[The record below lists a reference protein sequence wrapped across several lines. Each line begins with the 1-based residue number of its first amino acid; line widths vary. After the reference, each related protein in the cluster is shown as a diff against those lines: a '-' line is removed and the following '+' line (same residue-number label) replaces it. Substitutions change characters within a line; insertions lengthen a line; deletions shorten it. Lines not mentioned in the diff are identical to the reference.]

1 MKRMQGCVSSTSLHF
16 FEARNKPMLNPR
28 HAPRLLTALMLL
40 ALTGSAQAQVGLPG
54 GLRPNVGAGVG
65 GSVSGALDRL
75 DNTLGEVTRPAT
87 QLVSDARQLADA
99 RLERL
104 GDFLRSHR
112 TTVEADDTGQPA
124 RAHEVLLLSPD
135 AAALASAQAA
145 GYALVEQGDLDGL
158 GIAYARLATPTGTS
172 LTAALRQLR
181 HLLPGKEISA
191 DQLHFPGGSTHAGGN
206 EPQPSAAMP
215 HGGGWHHRWR
225 HAAGAAH
232 RGSGRFCSG
241 RPRPNAHAQAIASL
255 LAGAG
260 TARIYVADVYG
271 SDPAGGNALAI
282 ARALAWMAGRTVPVV
297 SISLVGP
304 SNPLLSRAVAAV
316 QAKGMIVTAAVGND
330 GAAAPPAFP
339 ASYDGVVAV
348 TGVDGQGRVL
358 FEAGRASHLDYAAP
372 GADMTAIGL
381 SGKAEKLRGTSFAA
395 LWWRRASRRWG
406 RGGAPRAILQRAD
419 AEAVKAR
426 NTGHGVLCGTCR
438 KGL

>member
-1 MKRMQGCVSSTSLHF
+1 
-16 FEARNKPMLNPR
+16 MLNPR
-28 HAPRLLTALMLL
+28 HAPRLLTGLMLL

-54 GLRPNVGAGVG
+54 LRPA
-65 GSVSGALDRL
+65 VSGALDRL
-75 DNTLGEVTRPAT
+75 DTTLGDVTRPAT

-99 RLERL
+99 RLQRL

-112 TTVEADDTGQPA
+112 ATVEVDDSGQPA

-145 GYALVEQGDLDGL
+145 GYQLVEQGDLDGL
-158 GIAYARLATPTGTS
+158 GIAYARLATPAGTS
-172 LTAALRQLR
+172 LTSALRQLR
-181 HLLPGKEISA
+181 RLLPGKEISA
-191 DQLHFPGGSTHAGGN
+191 DQLHFPSGSTHAGGGN
-206 EPQPSAAMP
+206 PHTSASMP
-215 HGGGWHHRWR
+215 RGGTVGIIDGGTLPGPRIV
-225 HAAGAAH
+225 AQAGFAQ
-232 RGSGRFCSG
+232 GG
-241 RPRPNAHAQAIASL
+241 PRPNSHAQAIASL

-260 TARIYVADVYG
+260 TAKIYVADVYG
-271 SDPAGGNALAI
+271 SDPAGGDALAI
-282 ARALAWMAGRTVPVV
+282 ARALAWMAGKTVPVV

-395 LWWRRASRRWG
+395 PLAAARMAALG
-406 RGGAPRAILQRAD
+406 QGGGAPRAILQRAD
-419 AEAVKAR
+419 AEAVKGK
-426 NTGHGVLCGTCR
+426 NTGHGVLCGACR

>member
-1 MKRMQGCVSSTSLHF
+1 MSS
-16 FEARNKPMLNPR
+16 RR
-28 HAPRLLTALMLL
+28 RLLTALMLL
-40 ALTGSAQAQVGLPG
+40 AMTGSAQAQVGLPG
-54 GLRPNVGAGVG
+54 IRPNVGAGLG
-65 GSVSGALDRL
+65 GVVDRL
-75 DNTLGEVTRPAT
+75 DNTLGDVTRPAT
-87 QLVSDARQLADA
+87 QLVGDVRQLADA

-112 TTVEADDTGQPA
+112 ATVEADDSGQPA

-135 AAALASAQAA
+135 AEALASAKAA

-158 GIAYARLATPTGTS
+158 GIAYARLATPAGTS

-181 HLLPGKEISA
+181 RLLPGKEISA
-191 DQLHFPGGSTHAGGN
+191 DQLHFPGGSTRSGADDH
-206 EPQPSAAMP
+206 QPSPPATRGGTVGIIDGGTLPGPRIAAQMGFAQ
-215 HGGGWHHRWR
+215 GG
-225 HAAGAAH
+225 
-232 RGSGRFCSG
+232 
-241 RPRPNAHAQAIASL
+241 PRPNAHAQAIASL

-260 TARIYVADVYG
+260 TSRIYVADVYG

-282 ARALAWMAGRTVPVV
+282 ARALGWMAGKAVPVV

-381 SGKAEKLRGTSFAA
+381 GGKAEKLRGTSFAA
-395 LWWRRASRRWG
+395 PLVAARIAALG
-406 RGGAPRAILQRAD
+406 QGGGAPRAILQRAD
-419 AEAVKAR
+419 GEAVKGK